1 MSDWNI
7 LVVEDD
13 PDSQEVVSRIL
24 RHHNITIEVTGT
36 AEDALKILGQR
47 KFTLAIIDLAL
58 PQADGWQLLQSIRET
73 PAIAKL
79 PCVAVTAFHSAE
91 VAVKAI
97 KSGFNAYFSKPLDA
111 TSFVRELQNLAAR
124 FI

>member
-1 MSDWNI
+1 MSSWRV

-24 RHHNITIEVTGT
+24 RHHKIANDVASDGET
-36 AEDALKILGQR
+36 ALEMLSQQPYA
-47 KFTLAIIDLAL
+47 AVVIDLAL
-58 PQADGWQLLQSIRET
+58 PKIDGWGVLETLRNTPQL
-73 PAIAKL
+73 AHM

-97 KSGFNAYFSKPLDA
+97 QAGFSAYFPKPLDA
-111 TSFVRELQNLAAR
+111 TSFVRELSH
-124 FI
+124 IIGS